1 MGNWSEQQEVRK
13 EVKEKDKV
21 RREKLASLFF
31 DLCKVTYTVLVVG
44 LLVTLFQNELYTNY
58 LMIALVVVGVLVAFE
73 FAKIGNNIFFSLLE
87 LVFTEYLNKFISWLK
102 TAFNKEKVLIIFL
115 LIQEILF
122 LVKNHLLYLSSYLF

>member
-1 MGNWSEQQEVRK
+1 MGNWSEQQEVKK

-21 RREKLASLFF
+21 RREKLAGLFFDLAKLSCAGLVVGGIVASLFF

-73 FAKIGNNIFFSLLE
+73 FAKIGNNI
-87 LVFTEYLNKFISWLK
+87 LK
-102 TAFNKEKVLIIFL
+102 R
-115 LIQEILF
+115 
-122 LVKNHLLYLSSYLF
+122 